1 VSDIAFPLHHSV
13 DAALPAGKPR
23 ELTIA
28 PGEADLARIAEAYGL
43 LGVRDL
49 VARITLHPFRREG
62 VRVSGR
68 LTAVATQA
76 CVVTLAPVDQTID
89 ESFEVRFD
97 PSARRMDESEEI
109 EVDALGE
116 DPPEPLEG
124 GRIDLGA
131 VICEQFALALDP
143 FPKAPDAEVPEAY
156 RPPEEGEEDPD
167 DKPPSPFAKLAQLR
181 KDDS

>member
-13 DAALPAGKPR
+13 DAVLPAGKPR

-28 PGEADLARIAEAYGL
+28 PGQEDLARIAEAYGL
-43 LGVRDL
+43 LGLRDL
-49 VARITLHPFRREG
+49 VADLTLYPFRRDG
-62 VRVSGR
+62 VRVAGH
-68 LTAVATQA
+68 LTAIATQA
-76 CVVTLAPVDQTID
+76 CVVTLAPVEQPID
-89 ESFEVRFD
+89 ETFEVRFD
-97 PSARRMDESEEI
+97 PSARRMNEGDEI
-109 EVDALGE
+109 EIDALGE

-156 RPPEEGEEDPD
+156 RPPEEGDEDPD

-181 KDDS
+181 KDKD